1 MKRASVISVL
11 IIFILG
17 TFGASFAFAAKTDKN
32 GNSQASQ
39 QTKAAEERDA
49 SGTKASKKAKDLK
62 DEDELQQDSED
73 TEDAKDR
80 AKDTGEDSDLNQKK
94 AGASGTPDT
103 SWFDY
108 KNPKKEYR
116 ITSEEQLL
124 GLASLVNQEQ
134 VARWKP
140 TRTETF
146 EGVTFKLT
154 KDIKMTTEWTPIGT
168 SESICFA
175 GSFDGDGHT
184 ISNMIIK
191 SNADYIG
198 FFGYLKGE
206 VKDLNIAG
214 SIVSTGGECGGIVGS
229 LDAAA
234 SVSGC
239 NAKIDI
245 KAGKK
250 TGGIVGSNN
259 GGKIENCVSRGDIS
273 GTYKVGGVVGEN
285 WGGTVKKCG
294 NEGDVSS
301 SVRGVATFGTG
312 GIAGRSVAEAAI
324 VSECYNVG
332 NIKSAAEA
340 TGGVIGY
347 MNADGSTLTNSY
359 STGNITIKDV
369 KKQKES
375 QKLTKA
381 WAGGVA
387 GVAGSKGVVIANCY
401 SSGTIKNADV
411 SGGVIGKFVA
421 DTKDPTEANIKNNFY
436 LNDTI
441 KAGIGDNKGQ
451 GKADIQKCATGV
463 SGSTLSGMSSALSIS
478 FMKDASGLY
487 GNDGYPVLRWQD
499 PIDSSDKSYL
509 EGVSTDVQKKL
520 DQYLIKNTDA
530 TNKGDIVISIFHPDN
545 YLTDALLMYTEAIDQ
560 NEQKQDSNKDNEE

>member
-1 MKRASVISVL
+1 MKRATVISVL

-17 TFGASFAFAAKTDKN
+17 TFGASFAFAAKTDKTDKN
-32 GNSQASQ
+32 GSSQASQ
-39 QTKAAEERDA
+39 QTQQTQSDKTKSDEDKAKSVFENLGDSTNEDGSADQD
-49 SGTKASKKAKDLK
+49 SKK
-62 DEDELQQDSED
+62 
-73 TEDAKDR
+73 TV
-80 AKDTGEDSDLNQKK
+80 
-94 AGASGTPDT
+94 ASGTPDT

-108 KNPKKEYR
+108 KNPKKQYQ

-124 GLASLVNQEQ
+124 GLASLVNEEQ
-134 VARWKP
+134 VSRWKP

-154 KDIKMTTEWTPIGT
+154 KDIKLTSEWTPIGT

-184 ISNMIIK
+184 ISNVIIK
-191 SNADYIG
+191 SNADSIG

-206 VKDLNIAG
+206 VKDLNVTG
-214 SIVSTGGECGGIVGS
+214 SIESTGGECGGIAGS
-229 LDAAA
+229 LDSAA
-234 SVSGC
+234 SVTGC
-239 NAKIDI
+239 NAKMDI
-245 KAGKK
+245 TAGKK
-250 TGGIVGSNN
+250 TGGIVGSND
-259 GGKIENCVSRGDIS
+259 GGKIENCVNRGDIS

-294 NEGDVSS
+294 NEGNVSS

-312 GIAGRSVAEAAI
+312 GIAGRSVAAAAV
-324 VSECYNVG
+324 VSECYNIG

-340 TGGVIGY
+340 TGGVVGY
-347 MNADGSTLTNSY
+347 MNADGSTLSNSY
-359 STGNITIKDV
+359 STGKVTV
-369 KKQKES
+369 KKIKKE
-375 QKLTKA
+375 KALTKA
-381 WAGGVA
+381 WAGGVV
-387 GVAGSKGVVIANCY
+387 GIVGSKGVVVANCY
-401 SSGTIKNADV
+401 SAGTVKDADV
-411 SGGVIGKFVA
+411 IGGVIGKFIA
-421 DTKDPTEANIKNNFY
+421 DERDLTEENIQNNYY
-436 LNDTI
+436 LSDAI
-441 KAGIGDNKGQ
+441 KVGIGDNKGL
-451 GKADIQKCATGV
+451 GGADIQKCATGV

-520 DQYLIKNTDA
+520 DKYLIKNTDA

-545 YLTDALLMYTEAIDQ
+545 YLTDALLMYTEAIDK
-560 NEQKQDSNKDNEE
+560 NAKNDDSDDSRDNGTTILDNEE

>member
-1 MKRASVISVL
+1 MKRATVISVL

-17 TFGASFAFAAKTDKN
+17 TFGASFAFAAKTDKTDKN
-32 GNSQASQ
+32 GSSQASQ
-39 QTKAAEERDA
+39 QTQQTQSDKTKSDEDKAKSVFENLGD
-49 SGTKASKKAKDLK
+49 GTNEDGSADQDSKK
-62 DEDELQQDSED
+62 
-73 TEDAKDR
+73 TV
-80 AKDTGEDSDLNQKK
+80 
-94 AGASGTPDT
+94 ASGTPDT

-108 KNPKKEYR
+108 KNPKKQYQ

-124 GLASLVNQEQ
+124 GLASLVNEEQ
-134 VARWKP
+134 VSRWKP

-154 KDIKMTTEWTPIGT
+154 KDIKLTSEWTPIGT

-184 ISNMIIK
+184 ISNVNIK
-191 SNADYIG
+191 SNADSIG

-206 VKDLNIAG
+206 VKDLNVTG
-214 SIVSTGGECGGIVGS
+214 SIESTGGECGGIVGS
-229 LDAAA
+229 LDSAA
-234 SVSGC
+234 SVTGC
-239 NAKIDI
+239 SAKMDI
-245 KAGKK
+245 NAGKK

-259 GGKIENCVSRGDIS
+259 GGKIENCINRGDIA

-294 NEGDVSS
+294 NEGNVSS

-312 GIAGRSVAEAAI
+312 GIAGRSVAAAAV
-324 VSECYNVG
+324 VSECYNIG

-340 TGGVIGY
+340 TGGVVGY
-347 MNADGSTLTNSY
+347 MNADGSTLSNSY
-359 STGNITIKDV
+359 STGKVTV
-369 KKQKES
+369 KKIKRE
-375 QKLTKA
+375 KALTKA

-387 GVAGSKGVVIANCY
+387 GIVGSKGVVVANCY
-401 SSGTIKNADV
+401 SAGTVKDADV
-411 SGGVIGKFVA
+411 SGGVIGKFIA
-421 DTKDPTEANIKNNFY
+421 DERDLTEANIQNNY
-436 LNDTI
+436 YVSDVI
-441 KAGIGDNKGQ
+441 KVGIGDNKGL
-451 GKADIQKCATGV
+451 GGADIQKCATGV
-463 SGSTLSGMSSALSIS
+463 LSIS

-520 DQYLIKNTDA
+520 DKYLIKNTDA

-545 YLTDALLMYTEAIDQ
+545 YLTDALLMYTEAIDK
-560 NEQKQDSNKDNEE
+560 NAKNDDSDDSRDNGTTILDNEE